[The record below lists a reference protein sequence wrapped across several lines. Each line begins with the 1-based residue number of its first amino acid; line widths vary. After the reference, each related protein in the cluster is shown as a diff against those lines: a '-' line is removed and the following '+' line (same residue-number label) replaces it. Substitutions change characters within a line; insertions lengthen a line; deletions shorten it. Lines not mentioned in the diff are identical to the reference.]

1 MEEKMQKTSVRRM
14 ISAVGCL
21 YLLTVACLGQNVI
34 RLWQGA
40 APGALGIE
48 EKDIPTLTI
57 TLPDSGKATGAAIV
71 ICPGGGYAH
80 LASHEGEDY
89 ARFLAMHGVTG
100 FVLKYRLGSDGYRH
114 PAMLEDAARAL
125 RIVRSGAT
133 NWHVRPDKIGIMGS
147 SAGGHLASTL
157 LTHYDSGNPS
167 SPDLV
172 ERVSSRPD
180 FGILCYPVISMGP
193 ITHEGSRKNLLGES
207 PPQDLVDLLS
217 NEKHVTSNTP
227 PCFIWQTSEDSTVSV
242 ENSLVFAEALTKN
255 KVPFELHIYQQGR
268 HGLGLADK
276 YPFAHVHLWAIELLN
291 WMKVQGVAKE

>member
-1 MEEKMQKTSVRRM
+1 MEESMQKTSLLKVFLSM
-14 ISAVGCL
+14 VCFF
-21 YLLTVACLGQNVI
+21 LLTVSCIGQNVI

-40 APGALGIE
+40 APGALGTE
-48 EKDIPTLTI
+48 AKDTPTLTV

-71 ICPGGGYAH
+71 ICPGGGYGH
-80 LASHEGEDY
+80 LARHEGEDY

-114 PAMLEDAARAL
+114 PAMLKDAARAL
-125 RIVRSGAT
+125 RIVRSGAA
-133 NWHVRPDKIGIMGS
+133 NWRVRPDKIGIMGS

-193 ITHEGSRKNLLGES
+193 ITHQGSKKNLLGES
-207 PPQDLVDLLS
+207 PSQELVDLLS
-217 NEKHVTSNTP
+217 NEQHVTIDTP
-227 PCFIWQTSEDSTVSV
+227 PCFIWQTFEDNTVSV
-242 ENSLVFAEALTKN
+242 ENSIVFSEALTQM
-255 KVPFELHIYQQGR
+255 KVPFELHIYQKGR
-268 HGLGLADK
+268 HGLGLADT
-276 YPFAHVHLWAIELLN
+276 YPFAHSHPWTQELLR
-291 WMKVQGVAKE
+291 WLRDRGVANE